1 MAYLLSIT
9 GLVLL
14 IAGGK
19 YLVNGSISLARHLKV
34 SNLVIGVT
42 VVALGTSSP
51 ELFVSAV
58 ASFKGHSDIAT
69 GNVVG
74 SNIANISLILAL
86 TAVFFTIHIHRN
98 IIVFDWPIM
107 ILASLLFLVFI
118 LDRFL
123 SQIEG
128 FIFIILLVVYIF
140 YLVYDSR
147 KNHIIDEEQFRVNYP
162 FPIAFLLIIVSCAAL
177 AIGSNLLV
185 KNASIIA
192 REIGISERIIAVSLI
207 ALGTS
212 LPELSTSLIAA
223 FHKEVDISVGNIIGS
238 NTFNLFGVLGVSAIV
253 HPLEINNTVRNFDI
267 YWMLGIA
274 ILFYA
279 FVFLPPV
286 KIYNRY
292 KGLILL
298 AVYAG
303 YIYLIFTKM
312 STL

>member
-1 MAYLLSIT
+1 MEYLLSIT
-9 GLVLL
+9 GLILL
-14 IAGGK
+14 LAGGK
-19 YLVNGSISLARHLKV
+19 YLVNGSVSLAHRLKV

-69 GNVVG
+69 CNVVG
-74 SNIANISLILAL
+74 SNIANIALILAV

-107 ILASLLFLVFI
+107 MIASLLFLIFIFDHFLSRFEGIFFI
-118 LDRFL
+118 L
-123 SQIEG
+123 
-128 FIFIILLVVYIF
+128 LLAVYVL

-147 KNHIIDEEQFRVNYP
+147 KNHIIDEEQIRVNYP
-162 FPIAFLLIIVSCAAL
+162 LAVAVLLIILSCVAL
-177 AIGSNLLV
+177 ATGSNLLV
-185 KNASIIA
+185 KNVSIIA
-192 REIGISERIIAVSLI
+192 RNLGISERIIAVSLI

-238 NTFNLFGVLGVSAIV
+238 NTFNLFGVLGVSAVV
-253 HPLEINNTVRNFDI
+253 HPLKINQMVSHFDI
-267 YWMLGIA
+267 FWMLGIA
-274 ILFYA
+274 FFFFVL
-279 FVFLPPV
+279 VFLPPM
-286 KIYNRY
+286 KNFKRY

-298 AVYAG
+298 AIYFG
-303 YIYLIFTKM
+303 YIYIIFSKINA
-312 STL
+312 